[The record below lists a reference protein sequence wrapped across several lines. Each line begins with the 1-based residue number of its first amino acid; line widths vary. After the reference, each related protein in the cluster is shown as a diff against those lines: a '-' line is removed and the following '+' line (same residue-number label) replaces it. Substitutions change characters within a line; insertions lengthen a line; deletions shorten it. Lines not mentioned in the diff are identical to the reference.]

1 MRVYIYA
8 MENTYCGLYGMYNV
22 VVEEMD
28 DEKAAKQ
35 ANEIGREMSDD
46 IMVTYDSDF
55 QDLVED
61 EDAWEENL
69 CWGCFK
75 IRDDVTLTTEELN
88 DEAYGYGDRFSKFIE
103 KYCEPEGL

>member
-8 MENTYCGLYGMYNV
+8 MENTYCGLHGMYNV
-22 VVEEMD
+22 AVEEVD
-28 DEKAAKQ
+28 DKRAVEQ
-35 ANEIGREMSDD
+35 VNEIGKEMSNDV
-46 IMVTYDSDF
+46 MVSYDSHF

-69 CWGCFK
+69 CWGCYK
-75 IRDDVTLTTEELN
+75 IRDDVILTTEEL
-88 DEAYGYGDRFSKFIE
+88 DIEACDYGDCFSEFIE